1 METRAI
7 LRYSGIP
14 ANKMR
19 QVAQLVRGKDVDV
32 ALHSLQF
39 VLRAAAL
46 PMRKLIQSAAANAR
60 EKANADERRLDT
72 DRLYVKSVAVDEGPT
87 VKRWRPR
94 AQGRAFRIRKRTC
107 HVTLI
112 LDEYEEFVAPAEK
125 APKSAPKAKAETP
138 AKSERKSKSKSKS
151 SKSAK
156 ASKAAAAA
164 S

>member
-1 METRAI
+1 MEIRAI

-19 QVAQLVRGKDVDV
+19 QVAALVRGKDVDV

-39 VLRAAAL
+39 VTRAAAL

-60 EKANADERRLDT
+60 EKAMADERRLDT
-72 DRLYVKSVAVDEGPT
+72 DALFVKSVAVDEGPT
-87 VKRWRPR
+87 LKRWRPR

-107 HVTLI
+107 HVTLV
-112 LDEYEEFVAPAEK
+112 LDEYEDYEAPAEDKPK
-125 APKSAPKAKAETP
+125 AAAKAESESP
-138 AKSERKSKSKSKS
+138 AKSKRKSKS

-156 ASKAAAAA
+156 SSEAAAA

>member
-19 QVAQLVRGKDVDV
+19 HVAGLVRGKDVDV

-39 VLRAAAL
+39 LARAAAL

-60 EKANADERRLDT
+60 EKATGEERRLDT
-72 DRLYVKSVAVDEGPT
+72 DRLYVKTVAVDEGPT
-87 VKRWRPR
+87 LKRWRPR

-107 HVTLI
+107 HVTLV
-112 LDEYEEFVAPAEK
+112 LGEYEEQEAPIK
-125 APKSAPKAKAETP
+125 AAPQSPPKAKAKDTP
-138 AKSERKSKSKSKS
+138 NKGKGKTQS

-156 ASKAAAAA
+156 GSKAAAAA

>member
-1 METRAI
+1 M
-7 LRYSGIP
+7 
-14 ANKMR
+14 
-19 QVAQLVRGKDVDV
+19 

-39 VLRAAAL
+39 VARAAAV

-60 EKANADERRLDT
+60 EKANAEERRLDT
-72 DRLYVKSVAVDEGPT
+72 DHLYVKSIAVDEGPT
-87 VKRWRPR
+87 LKRWRPR

-107 HVTLI
+107 HVTLV
-112 LDEYEEFVAPAEK
+112 LDEFEEAVD
-125 APKSAPKAKAETP
+125 SAGETP
-138 AKSERKSKSKSKS
+138 QSGAEAKSESPSTGKNKSKG

>member
-19 QVAQLVRGKDVDV
+19 HVAGLVRGKDVDV

-39 VLRAAAL
+39 LSRAAAL

-60 EKANADERRLDT
+60 EKAIAEERRLDT
-72 DRLYVKSVAVDEGPT
+72 DQLYVKTVAVDEGPT

-107 HVTLI
+107 HVTLV
-112 LDEYEEFVAPAEK
+112 LGEYEEHVAPATT
-125 APKSAPKAKAETP
+125 ASKSAPKSKAKDAT
-138 AKSERKSKSKSKS
+138 SKSKGKTKS

-156 ASKAAAAA
+156 GAKAAAAA